1 MHVANALIAIFGLTV
16 AFCITM
22 FCDLNV
28 PWPTRDSPT
37 VLNSKKS
44 KKQPQKKAIAEDD
57 NNIQEALD
65 LLTPSEKQRMSE
77 LTYELMEMGYTTLAF
92 NHVVRSKYDPVSQ
105 KYPFGKSHCQPPFPK
120 LDPRTR
126 KAHGIEAY
134 RAGIKQLSRL
144 TVVFDSDE
152 AVKSGSGFVSA
163 NAQAL
168 QQYDL
173 LSVTPTTETAF
184 QHACITLSEL
194 KPFSIDII
202 SLDLAAAPR
211 LPFYLKR
218 STVGAALANG
228 VVFEITY
235 GAAVANTQDTPDV
248 SAARRNLFA
257 GARDLLRATNGKG
270 VIISSSAL
278 DALGIRAPYDVM
290 NLAAL
295 MGMTPNAAKDAIS
308 TTCQSLMIR
317 AETRQT
323 FRGTVSKPY
332 VLPAEHKPTSGIDES
347 SKKRAKRKLSNDDE
361 CM

>member
-1 MHVANALIAIFGLTV
+1 MAKL
-16 AFCITM
+16 
-22 FCDLNV
+22 
-28 PWPTRDSPT
+28 
-37 VLNSKKS
+37 
-44 KKQPQKKAIAEDD
+44 EDND
-57 NNIQEALD
+57 DVREALD
-65 LLTPSEKQRMSE
+65 LLTPAEKQRMSV

-92 NHVVRSKYDPVSQ
+92 NHVVHTKYDPVSQ
-105 KYPFGKSHCQPPFPK
+105 KYPFGKGHCRPPFPK

-144 TVVFDSDE
+144 TVVFDSDQ
-152 AVKSGSGFVSA
+152 AIKSGSGFVSA

-211 LPFYLKR
+211 LPFHLKR

-235 GAAVANTQDTPDV
+235 GAAIATTLNTPDV

-270 VIISSSAL
+270 VIISSNAS
-278 DALGIRAPYDVM
+278 DALGLRAPYDVM

-308 TTCQSLMIR
+308 TACQSLLIR

-332 VLPAEHKPTSGIDES
+332 VMPEEHKPAPGTDQST
-347 SKKRAKRKLSNDDE
+347 KKGTKRKLSTDE
-361 CM
+361 